1 MSMRKLYFSILCV
14 YSYEVFI
21 VRILLAVLDHNNHLY
36 RNIACTRDEKPLF
49 KRVYSKRSGN
59 WRAETVKEEKTFP
72 HWSVLGATVLRNR
85 IDDDGTVVP
94 PVTVSPSNPLNL
106 APNIAMREPPS
117 TSCLVEKKV
126 SRFTKKTSDEEK
138 ACKESD
144 S

>member
-1 MSMRKLYFSILCV
+1 M
-14 YSYEVFI
+14 
-21 VRILLAVLDHNNHLY
+21 AVLDHNNHLY
-36 RNIACTRDEKPLF
+36 RNIACTRDGKSLF

-59 WRAETVKEEKTFP
+59 WRAEAVKEEKKFP

-85 IDDDGTVVP
+85 IDDDGTVVR
-94 PVTVSPSNPLNL
+94 PVTVTPSNPLNL

-138 ACKESD
+138 AGKESD
-144 S
+144 R